1 MRQSR
6 QYRQSRRARRSRQYR
21 RGGGDGPAGMSSRF
35 GANAFT
41 LGGMNLFRGGGEPD
55 VPVSPDAPETAPP
68 AYKRGGRRQTR
79 RTRRQLRR

>member
-6 QYRQSRRARRSRQYR
+6 QYRQSRRARRSR
-21 RGGGDGPAGMSSRF
+21 RGGGVMGATARQGF
-35 GANAFT
+35 AANALT
-41 LGGMNLFRGGGEPD
+41 LGGWRFGGEPD